1 MNLIPIMSEFKHTVL
16 DIAEKS
22 DLPFAFVY
30 NYLNLCSQKKILNLK
45 WKYPFRKN

>member
-1 MNLIPIMSEFKHTVL
+1 MNLIPIMSEGKHTVL

-30 NYLNLCSQKKILNLK
+30 NYLNLCSQKNFKFKVEISI
-45 WKYPFRKN
+45 